1 MKLRAD
7 KLLLERGLAPSREKA
22 QALILAGLVYL
33 GEVRVEKSGQL
44 LDEGAEPSV
53 RGKACPYVGRGG
65 MKLEAALSA
74 FAPELQGAVCA
85 DIGASTGGFTDCLL
99 KHGAARVYAVD
110 VGHGQLDAS
119 LRADARVICLEGV
132 NARTLHAGFFPERVD
147 LVTLDASFISL
158 KLLLPAMKASAPGA
172 PLIALVKPQFE
183 AGKREASRGR
193 GIIRDPGVQQRTV
206 REVCDA
212 AATLGYTCRGVME
225 SPLRGPKGNVE
236 FLVHLAPQEASGP

>member
-7 KLLLERGLAPSREKA
+7 KILVERGLAPTREKA

-33 GEVRVEKSGQL
+33 GEVRVEKPGHL
-44 LDEGAEPSV
+44 LAQDAEPSV
-53 RGKACPYVGRGG
+53 RGKTCPYVSRGG
-65 MKLEAALSA
+65 LKLESALVA
-74 FAPELQGAVCA
+74 FTPFLTGAVCA

-99 KHGAARVYAVD
+99 QHGASKVYAVD

-119 LRADARVICLEGV
+119 LRHDPRVVCLEGI
-132 NARTLHAGFFPERVD
+132 NARTLSHGFFPDRID

-158 KLLLPAMKASAPGA
+158 KLLLPAVRASAPKA
-172 PLIALVKPQFE
+172 CLIALVKPQFE
-183 AGKREASRGR
+183 AGRLEAARGR
-193 GIIRDPGVQQRTV
+193 GVIRDPEVQKRAV

-212 AATLGYTCRGVME
+212 AAALGYTHLGTVE

-236 FLVHLAPQEASGP
+236 FLIHLVPAEACDT

>member
-7 KLLLERGLAPSREKA
+7 KLLLERGLAATREKA

-44 LDEGAEPSV
+44 LDQGAEPTV
-53 RGKACPYVGRGG
+53 RGKACPYVSRGG
-65 MKLEAALSA
+65 MKLEAALKA
-74 FAPELQGAVCA
+74 FAPELNGAVCA

-99 KHGAARVYAVD
+99 QHGAAKVFAVD

-119 LRADARVICLEGV
+119 LRADPRVVCLEGV
-132 NARTLHAGFFPERVD
+132 NARTLRAGFFPERVH

-158 KLLLPAMKASAPGA
+158 KLLLPAMKESAPGA

-193 GIIRDPGVQQRTV
+193 GVIRDPEIQQRAI

-212 AATLGYTCRGVME
+212 AAALGYTCRGVAE
-225 SPLRGPKGNVE
+225 SPLRGPKGNAE
-236 FLVHLAPQEASGP
+236 FLVHLVPKEASKP